1 MAMLK
6 VSKSGMDTPQ
16 GPTGH
21 LRSGAKG
28 VTAGGSKRPMSK
40 GKKGIVCSPARSM
53 RGGRR

>member
-1 MAMLK
+1 MLK

-21 LRSGAKG
+21 LRSGKKG
-28 VTAGGSKRPMSK
+28 VTAGGSKRPMTK